1 MKTSRILLL
10 LGLLPVLNACDGIG
24 LFTCVPRHVNLITNS
39 GNEYAPTILK
49 ITPDTIVVKDGCP
62 FDIKFQA
69 GKTVSTKSN
78 QAWLTKGETTV
89 SPIIFDV
96 PDGQA
101 PNTYKYEIIVKGF
114 GTLDPRARVKN

>member
-10 LGLLPVLNACDGIG
+10 LGLLPVLNACGEEG
-24 LFTCVPRHVNLITNS
+24 MFKCAPRHVNLTTNS
-39 GNEYAPTILK
+39 GTENAPTILQIK
-49 ITPDTIVVKDGCP
+49 PDTIVVKDGCP

-69 GKTVSTKSN
+69 GRTVSTKSN

-89 SPIIFDV
+89 SPIKFDV

-101 PNTYKYEIIVKGF
+101 PLTYKYEVIVKEF